1 MRVIAIDPAPG
12 KKSTVFDGADFLQ
25 CTAAE
30 LREFVNEI
38 ASKKEAVLVC
48 WDAPLTGPFD
58 PATAGSYRFD
68 FTKRPIE
75 RFFSLEETGFKTP
88 KGISVLGYGACPH
101 WTISRSII
109 GLPRVGPFDRQENK
123 LPLNLVT
130 AFSDKIRS
138 RKSVVEIHPGLA
150 AWLWCRGERGADANW
165 VYKGS
170 KGSKGSKDEMR
181 RAREEM
187 WEIAFARSGFEEELP
202 HPETDDEFDAA
213 IGYILGKLF
222 MLDGVKAPRRS
233 LILGD
238 SEYGAF
244 LLPNVPGLADAWIH
258 WKDAV
263 GVKPTFENRSSN
275 NQSHTPEDT
284 AGGLRSVS
292 KFAAAAGSNVKKSAA
307 SALDASASA
316 AKQTTNAAGEVL
328 TQAISGSKQ
337 QFSSVA
343 ALADELL
350 GTVQGLLA
358 SSLAIDLNEMLQATV
373 KGSATIYDKAMDAD
387 YLRTSIG
394 GGGHR
399 MFDGGHTLSGAW
411 EAVRGASP
419 DDSFIE
425 EAVGFLEAMFKDM
438 TTPKGLPIANWDKA
452 TYDNAAAYMQSSF
465 GIPKDWFY
473 DVNSYDAPELLAGV
487 IGLVSVIF
495 SWNEEDTEKFSRLV
509 GNMGVA
515 AVFSANPIL
524 MIVTVTSLARAFHK
538 AEHSGE
544 YLTAVDGL
552 LKGGIGTGATLAAAS
567 QIAVFG
573 GPAGLTLLAGL
584 ATGVL
589 VNRATQN
596 ISVVQL
602 HQFIMERT
610 TAAATEVKL
619 FAELESV
626 QPNPIRQ

>member
-1 MRVIAIDPAPG
+1 M
-12 KKSTVFDGADFLQ
+12 
-25 CTAAE
+25 
-30 LREFVNEI
+30 
-38 ASKKEAVLVC
+38 
-48 WDAPLTGPFD
+48 
-58 PATAGSYRFD
+58 
-68 FTKRPIE
+68 
-75 RFFSLEETGFKTP
+75 
-88 KGISVLGYGACPH
+88 
-101 WTISRSII
+101 
-109 GLPRVGPFDRQENK
+109 
-123 LPLNLVT
+123 
-130 AFSDKIRS
+130 
-138 RKSVVEIHPGLA
+138 EIHPGLA

-170 KGSKGSKDEMR
+170 KGSKDEMR
-181 RAREEM
+181 RVREEM
-187 WEIAFARSGFEEELP
+187 WEIALERSGFEDELP
-202 HPETDDEFDAA
+202 HPKTDDEFDAA

-238 SEYGAF
+238 SEHGAF

-258 WKDAV
+258 WKDTA
-263 GVKPTFENRSSN
+263 GVKPAFENRSSS

-292 KFAAAAGSNVKKSAA
+292 KFAAETGSNVKKSAA
-307 SALDASASA
+307 SAIDASASA
-316 AKQTTNAAGEVL
+316 AKQTTNAAGVVL

-373 KGSATIYDKAMDAD
+373 KGSATIYDKAMDAE

-394 GGGHR
+394 GGNHR
-399 MFDGGHTLSGAW
+399 MFDGGHTLAGAW

-425 EAVGFLEAMFKDM
+425 EAVSFLEAMFKDM

-452 TYDNAAAYMQSSF
+452 TYDNVATHLQSNF

-473 DVNSYDAPELLAGV
+473 DINSYDAPELLAGV

-515 AVFSANPIL
+515 AIFSANPIL

-544 YLTAVDGL
+544 YLKAVDGL

-584 ATGVL
+584 SAGL
-589 VNRATQN
+589 LANRATRN

-602 HQFIMERT
+602 RQFIMERT
-610 TAAATEVKL
+610 TATATE
-619 FAELESV
+619 
-626 QPNPIRQ
+626 IRAIASPTV

>member
-12 KKSTVFDGADFLQ
+12 KRSTVFDGADFLQ

-123 LPLNLVT
+123 LPLKLVT

-138 RKSVVEIHPGLA
+138 RKSVAEIHPGLA
-150 AWLWCRGERGADANW
+150 AWLWCRGERGADASW
-165 VYKGS
+165 VY
-170 KGSKGSKDEMR
+170 KGSKDEMR
-181 RAREEM
+181 RVREEM
-187 WEIAFARSGFEEELP
+187 WEIALERSGFEDELP
-202 HPETDDEFDAA
+202 HPKTDDEFDAA

-222 MLDGVKAPRRS
+222 VSGGVKAPRRS

-244 LLPNVPGLADAWIH
+244 LLPNIPGLADAWIR
-258 WKDAV
+258 WKETA
-263 GVKPTFENRSSN
+263 GVKPAFENRSSS
-275 NQSHTPEDT
+275 NQLHTPEDT

-292 KFAAAAGSNVKKSAA
+292 KFAAAIGSNVKKSAA
-307 SALDASASA
+307 STIDASASA
-316 AKQTTNAAGEVL
+316 AKQSTNAAGVVL

-373 KGSATIYDKAMDAD
+373 RGSATVYDKAMDAE
-387 YLRTSIG
+387 YLRTFIG
-394 GGGHR
+394 GGNHR
-399 MFDGGHTLSGAW
+399 MFDGGHTLAGAW
-411 EAVRGASP
+411 EAVRNASP
-419 DDSFIE
+419 DDTIIE
-425 EAVGFLEAMFKDM
+425 EAFGFVKAMFKDL
-438 TTPKGLPIANWDKA
+438 TTSKGLPIANWDKA
-452 TYDNAAAYMQSSF
+452 TYDNAASYLQSNF
-465 GIPKDWFY
+465 GIPRDWFY
-473 DVNSYDAPELLAGV
+473 DINSYDAPELLAGV

-495 SWNEEDTEKFSRLV
+495 SWKEEDTEKFSKLV

-524 MIVTVTSLARAFHK
+524 MIITLTSLAQAFHK
-538 AEHSGE
+538 AQDSGE
-544 YLTAVDGL
+544 YVEAVDGL

-584 ATGVL
+584 SAGIL
-589 VNRATQN
+589 VNRATKN
-596 ISVVQL
+596 LSVVQF

-610 TAAATEVKL
+610 TAAASEVRAL
-619 FAELESV
+619 A
-626 QPNPIRQ
+626 